1 MRHIKGNRLVS
12 STDYLDVFRPHIIH
26 QLISQ
31 NYKRFVKH
39 LHTLVNLQTFSKDQ
53 ILKYIYFFT
62 SNAKIVKQVPRQWG
76 KSLYGEKSL
85 VTQLRKNCFVNILC
99 TLNFAQKY
107 RLRNRGMY
115 CLLLDI
121 YYLMVFL
128 NVRYEFGPRCFI
140 FYPLKH
146 SK

>member
-1 MRHIKGNRLVS
+1 MRQKKKRKPVGFVYRLFGCIPIAYYS
-12 STDYLDVFRPHIIH
+12 SII
-26 QLISQ
+26 ST
-31 NYKRFVKH
+31 NSKRYVKH

-128 NVRYEFGPRCFI
+128 TYDMNSDQDALFFT
-140 FYPLKH
+140 F
-146 SK
+146 